1 MTDETLKI
9 LSSYKFTEKEV
20 KILKYGLKHLIE
32 LKHLLKTNILATF
45 EQIVP
50 CRAI

>member
-9 LSSYKFTEKEV
+9 FSSYKFTEKV

-32 LKHLLKTNILATF
+32 LKHLLKTDILATF

-50 CRAI
+50 CRVI